1 MWLKNPLMIG
11 VLLVLVATALIFVTF
26 RVSGPGETGSAP
38 QVIATPGEQI
48 TTVKPGATMPA
59 PASSAEASDKTA
71 EEQALIAAEEQK
83 KLEQQE
89 LEKTQSNQAPY
100 QFSCSVYA
108 SKTGKDGKLLMVT
121 VTAPP
126 VIPEVWAKITT
137 DDGTQRGSIF
147 LQEGSGQQVLN
158 LRQNSA
164 AKRPLIE
171 IYSLPTYDRQ
181 YKMCEFR

>member
-1 MWLKNPLMIG
+1 MIG
-11 VLLVLVATALIFVTF
+11 VLLVLVATALILVAF
-26 RVSGPGETGSAP
+26 RGSDLGSGETGSAP

-48 TTVKPGATMPA
+48 TTVGPEAKMPA
-59 PASSAEASDKTA
+59 PVSSAETSDKTT

-89 LEKTQSNQAPY
+89 LEKAQSNQAPY
-100 QFSCSVYA
+100 QFSCSVFA
-108 SKTGKDGKLLMVT
+108 SKVGKDGKLLMIT

-147 LQEGSGQQVLN
+147 LQEGSGQQVLA
-158 LRQNSA
+158 LRQNST